1 MVVRQKDAVGERPGC
16 GGSEP
21 RLSASMEDYLEAVYL
36 TGREK
41 DEVRPGDLA
50 ARLHVSASSVTEA
63 LHVLREKGLIAY
75 MPYGP
80 IALTEAGLRAAED
93 VYYRHSMIARFLTDI
108 LGVETGA
115 AEESACRLE
124 HAIAPGVLRR
134 FVVYMQFIQERGQ
147 GEPQMDV
154 RAFKEY
160 YRQTVTQDGER

>member
-1 MVVRQKDAVGERPGC
+1 MQQDDAAGRRTVHAREERQ
-16 GGSEP
+16 

-41 DEVRPGDLA
+41 EEIRPGDLA
-50 ARLHVSASSVTEA
+50 ARLSVSASSVTEA
-63 LHVLREKGLIAY
+63 LHVLKEKGLISY
-75 MPYGP
+75 SPYGP
-80 IALTEAGLRAAED
+80 IALTETGLYMAED

-108 LGVETGA
+108 LGVDAAA

-134 FVVYMQFIQERGQ
+134 FVVYMRFIQERCS
-147 GEPQMDV
+147 EDPLLDV

-160 YRQTVTQDGER
+160 YAQTVAQDGEQ